1 MWDTVIAK
9 CPISSECPITRSNTL
24 LPIARSR
31 ESGTIAGSVLLGT
44 VDAITLSFLIVLMI
58 LMNAEYVDM

>member
-24 LPIARSR
+24 VNFVKCRNVNTVVDEP
-31 ESGTIAGSVLLGT
+31 VL
-44 VDAITLSFLIVLMI
+44 VSFWNKLSQ
-58 LMNAEYVDM
+58 AENCHYVN